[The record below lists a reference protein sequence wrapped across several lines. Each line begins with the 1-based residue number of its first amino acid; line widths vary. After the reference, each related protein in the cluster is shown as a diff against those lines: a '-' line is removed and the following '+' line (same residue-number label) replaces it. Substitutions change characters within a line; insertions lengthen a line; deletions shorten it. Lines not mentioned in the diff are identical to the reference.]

1 MNIYAYIR
9 KPIPSSEIIEQYKGL
24 HILLICRYYITKCS
38 PACADFSQISSTSS
52 SFIRPGEN
60 G

>member
-24 HILLICRYYITKCS
+24 HILLIL
-38 PACADFSQISSTSS
+38 
-52 SFIRPGEN
+52 
-60 G
+60 